1 MAPEIFSAMLA
12 AVSATAGAGA
22 ASAEHAYGVLQA
34 STSVASLLSR
44 AISGDLGRSRAISGD
59 LGRSRCSQALSSARR
74 FSILTMCLDKS
85 DERAVAAA
93 FDAVVAHA
101 EAGDVGV
108 GPAEVR
114 ALRSKFCSS

>member
-1 MAPEIFSAMLA
+1 MLPHQR
-12 AVSATAGAGA
+12 VEEDSEHLV
-22 ASAEHAYGVLQA
+22 EHADHLQDE
-34 STSVASLLSR
+34 SRVIQRDLGRSR
-44 AISGDLGRSRAISGD
+44 AISGDLGRVISGD
-59 LGRSRCSQALSSARR
+59 LGRSRCSQALSLASR

-93 FDAVVAHA
+93 FDALVAHA